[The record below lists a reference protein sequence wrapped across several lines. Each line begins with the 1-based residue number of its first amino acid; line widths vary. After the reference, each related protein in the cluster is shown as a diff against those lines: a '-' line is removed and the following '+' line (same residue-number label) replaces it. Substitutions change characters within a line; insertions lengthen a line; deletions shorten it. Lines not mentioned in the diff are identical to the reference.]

1 MGEGEGGE
9 ESRRTRKALVADEN
23 ETSLRRADNGN
34 LPQSTLTSKF
44 KSHPESFHFALLSYH
59 KINKGIY
66 KKKKNNSNFIAHVS
80 LRLSHLAVDR

>member
-23 ETSLRRADNGN
+23 ETSLRADNGN